1 MVKTLNTHNLSFIFI
16 FSHINAIQ
24 NQWGLMEFRQNF
36 FGLPNKNQLIHTTHF
51 TELYSVFINLAKEI
65 TWFKSI
71 SSADESKEKQIS
83 NR

>member
-1 MVKTLNTHNLSFIFI
+1 
-16 FSHINAIQ
+16 
-24 NQWGLMEFRQNF
+24 MEFRQNF